1 MFINLELYRVFY
13 FTAKAGSLSKAS
25 HQLFISQP
33 AVSQAIKQLEEKLGG
48 QLFFRT
54 SKGIKLTREG
64 EIVYKYIEPAYNFI
78 IAAEAEFTQMLNLSK
93 GAIKIGASD
102 MSCKYYLLPYLE
114 SFHQNFPQI
123 KIHLTNG
130 PTPETIDLLKK
141 GSIDFGVISLPV
153 EEDERLV
160 IKEVMTIQD
169 CFVAGENYIELKG
182 KPVHLSQLLK
192 YPVLLLEK
200 ATSTRRYIDEYVRK
214 YGLVLNPEIE
224 LATSDLL
231 VEFAR
236 KGFGISC
243 VVRNFAQED
252 IDKSNLFEIQLEE
265 VIPPRQIGIVT
276 LKDAPLSAA
285 AKKFIGII

>member
-1 MFINLELYRVFY
+1 MYINLELYRVFY
-13 FTAKAGSLSKAS
+13 FAAKSGSLSKAS
-25 HQLFISQP
+25 QLLFISQP
-33 AVSQAIKQLEEKLGG
+33 AVSQAIKQLEDKLGG

-64 EIVYKYIEPAYNFI
+64 ESVYKYIEPAYNFI
-78 IAAEAEFTQMLNLSK
+78 VAAEAEFTEMLDLSK

-114 SFHQNFPQI
+114 SFHKVFPQI

-130 PTPETIDLLKK
+130 PTPETIDQLKK
-141 GSIDFGVISLPV
+141 GLIDFGVISLPI
-153 EEDERLV
+153 EEDNRLV
-160 IKEVMTIQD
+160 VKEVMSIQD

-182 KPVHLSQLLK
+182 RTVPLSELLK
-192 YPVLLLEK
+192 YPILLLEK
-200 ATSTRRYIDEYVRK
+200 ATSTRKYIEDHVRK
-214 YGLVLNPEIE
+214 YSLTLNPEIE

-231 VEFAR
+231 VEFAK

-252 IDKSNLFEIQLEE
+252 IDKSSLFELQLKE

>member
-1 MFINLELYRVFY
+1 MYINLELYRVFY
-13 FTAKAGSLSKAS
+13 FAAKSGSLSKAS
-25 HQLFISQP
+25 QLLFISQP
-33 AVSQAIKQLEEKLGG
+33 AVSQAIKQLEDKLGG

-64 EIVYKYIEPAYNFI
+64 ESVYKYIEPAYNFI
-78 IAAEAEFTQMLNLSK
+78 VAAEAEFTEMLNLSK

-102 MSCKYYLLPYLE
+102 MTCKYYLMTYLE
-114 SFHQNFPQI
+114 SFHKVFPQI

-130 PTPETIDLLKK
+130 PTPETIDQLKK
-141 GSIDFGVISLPV
+141 GLIDFGVISLPI
-153 EEDERLV
+153 EEDNRLV
-160 IKEVMTIQD
+160 VKEVMSIQD

-182 KPVHLSQLLK
+182 RTITLGELLK
-192 YPVLLLEK
+192 YPILLLEK
-200 ATSTRRYIDEYVRK
+200 ATSTRKYIEDYVRK
-214 YGLVLNPEIE
+214 YSLTLNPEIE

-243 VVRNFAQED
+243 VVRNFAQVD
-252 IDKSNLFEIQLEE
+252 IEKSNLFEIQLKEA
-265 VIPPRQIGIVT
+265 IPPRQIGIVT

-285 AKKFIGII
+285 AKKFIGNI

>member
-1 MFINLELYRVFY
+1 MHINLELYRVFY
-13 FTAKAGSLSKAS
+13 FAAKSGSLSKAS
-25 HQLFISQP
+25 QLLFISQP
-33 AVSQAIKQLEEKLGG
+33 AVSQAIKQLEDKLGG

-64 EIVYKYIEPAYNFI
+64 ETVYKYIEPAYNFI
-78 IAAEAEFTQMLNLSK
+78 VAAEVEFTEMLDLSK

-114 SFHQNFPQI
+114 SFHKVFPKI

-130 PTPETIDLLKK
+130 PTPETIDQLKK
-141 GSIDFGVISLPV
+141 GLIDFGIISLPI
-153 EEDERLV
+153 EEDNRLV
-160 IKEVMTIQD
+160 VKEVMSIQD

-182 KPVHLSQLLK
+182 RTVSLSELLR
-192 YPVLLLEK
+192 YPILLLEK
-200 ATSTRRYIDEYVRK
+200 ATSTRKYIEDHVRK
-214 YGLVLNPEIE
+214 YSLTLNPEIE

-252 IDKSNLFEIQLEE
+252 IEKSNLFEIQLKDA
-265 VIPPRQIGIVT
+265 IPPRQIGIVT

-285 AKKFIGII
+285 AKKFIGNI

>member
-1 MFINLELYRVFY
+1 MHINLELYRVFY
-13 FTAKAGSLSKAS
+13 FAAKSGSLSKAS
-25 HQLFISQP
+25 QLLFISQP
-33 AVSQAIKQLEEKLGG
+33 AVSQAIKQLEDKLGG

-64 EIVYKYIEPAYNFI
+64 ESVYKYIEPAYNFI
-78 IAAEAEFTQMLNLSK
+78 VAAEAEFTEMLNLSK

-102 MSCKYYLLPYLE
+102 MTCKYYLMTYLE
-114 SFHQNFPQI
+114 SFHKVFPQI

-130 PTPETIDLLKK
+130 PTPETIDQLKK
-141 GSIDFGVISLPV
+141 GLIDFGVISLPI
-153 EEDERLV
+153 EEDNRLV
-160 IKEVMTIQD
+160 VKEVMSIQD

-182 KPVHLSQLLK
+182 RTITLGELLK
-192 YPVLLLEK
+192 YPILLLEK
-200 ATSTRRYIDEYVRK
+200 ATSTRKYIEDYVRK
-214 YGLVLNPEIE
+214 YSLTLNPEIE

-243 VVRNFAQED
+243 VVRNFAQVD
-252 IDKSNLFEIQLEE
+252 IEKSNLFEIQLKEA
-265 VIPPRQIGIVT
+265 IPPRQIGIVT

-285 AKKFIGII
+285 AKKFIGNI